1 MPNWC
6 ENQLVIKADSKNKEA
21 IKDMKRLKSLLDKTL
36 QYYDDG
42 NAHGLL
48 GSIISMPEVLKDT
61 TRGKPYK
68 LPSGDT
74 VWWYEWCSDN
84 WGTKWDVDC
93 DLTIINKYRMEFEF
107 NSAWA
112 PPIPWL
118 EIVGRLFPNLFL
130 CLTYDEPGACFRGCA
145 CGTGEIIDKYEEYEH
160 ESE

>member
-6 ENQLVIKADSKNKEA
+6 ENQLVIKANNKNIKA
-21 IKDMKRLKSLLDKTL
+21 IEDMERLKSLLDETL
-36 QYYDDG
+36 QHYDDG

-48 GSIISMPEVLKDT
+48 GAIIPMPKEYEGT
-61 TRGKPYK
+61 TAPYDKPN
-68 LPSGDT
+68 
-74 VWWYEWCSDN
+74 WYDWCCNN

-93 DLTIINKYRMEFEF
+93 DTALIEENRMEFEF

-118 EIVGRLFPNLFL
+118 EWVGRLFPNLFL
-130 CLTYDEPGACFRGCA
+130 CLTYEEPGMCFRGVA
-145 CGTGEIIDKYEEYEH
+145 CGIGEIVDHCEEYEY